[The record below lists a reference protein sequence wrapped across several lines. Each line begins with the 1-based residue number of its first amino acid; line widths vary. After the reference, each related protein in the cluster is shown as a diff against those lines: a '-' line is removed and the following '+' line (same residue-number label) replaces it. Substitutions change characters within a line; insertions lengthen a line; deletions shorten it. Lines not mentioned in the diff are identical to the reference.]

1 MNGDDKTALR
11 TASRLNVRAHKK
23 ISVFMREEN
32 RMGRA
37 LGLWLLGVPVFVI
50 ILLYLFGIM

>member
-1 MNGDDKTALR
+1 MLR
-11 TASRLNVRAHKK
+11 VTSCLNVRAYKK

>member
-1 MNGDDKTALR
+1 LLHAT
-11 TASRLNVRAHKK
+11 SCLNVRAYKK
-23 ISVFMREEN
+23 NSVFMREEN